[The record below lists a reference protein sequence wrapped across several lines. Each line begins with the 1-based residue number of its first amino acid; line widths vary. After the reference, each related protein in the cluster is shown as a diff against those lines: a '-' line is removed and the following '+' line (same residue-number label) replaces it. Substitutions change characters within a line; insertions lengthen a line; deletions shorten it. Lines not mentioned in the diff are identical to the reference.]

1 MDLIG
6 LGCPVLRWP
15 PVERTMELLA
25 YLGHGVLDG
34 AIAAAILAYGAA
46 TRNRRLRQAG
56 WAALLAVLAAGA
68 LANLGKLLFEM
79 PRPTP
84 SDSFGFPSGHTTTAF
99 AVAGALGRAFPAAAP
114 FFYLLA
120 VLAGVGRLFDRSHF
134 VTDVIGGGLLGS
146 VTGLLSAR
154 ILLGRREEPQRP
166 RPRTRWAWLL
176 PVAAGLPALLFFAA
190 YERSIAAH
198 RVAAPPTLAKPLP
211 TLRITFG
218 TPEARRL
225 LLEGWSED
233 GIWGTIPM
241 VRAEGLHSTLRLP
254 ALPPGDLR
262 LRVKVRPFV
271 HRPGRPPCQTV
282 EVTLNGAPVG
292 RLLLEKGWSDYE
304 LAVPGNFLSAMEN
317 ELGFRFAYAEPDG
330 GRPFSAAFASL
341 EAFVEG
347 ARGR

>member
-1 MDLIG
+1 MDLIS
-6 LGCPVLRWP
+6 LGCPILRWT
-15 PVERTMELLA
+15 PVERLMEAFA
-25 YLGHGVLDG
+25 YLGYGVLDG

-56 WAALLAVLAAGA
+56 WAALVAVLAAGA

-99 AVAGALGRAFPAAAP
+99 AVAGALGQAFPAAAP

-154 ILLGRREEPQRP
+154 ILLGRQEEPQKP

-176 PVAAGLPALLFFAA
+176 PVAVGLPALLFFAA
-190 YERSIAAH
+190 YERGIAAH
-198 RVAAPPTLAKPLP
+198 RVVAAPSGTASF
-211 TLRITFG
+211 RIAFG
-218 TPEARRL
+218 TPEARSL
-225 LLEGWSED
+225 LLDGWSED
-233 GIWGTIPM
+233 GVWGTIPM

-271 HRPGRPPCQTV
+271 HRPGRPPCQIV

-292 RLLLEKGWSDYE
+292 RLLLEKGWNDYE
-304 LAVPGNFLSAMEN
+304 LRVPKNLRSGGESA
-317 ELGFRFAYAEPDG
+317 LGFRFAYAEPDG
-330 GRPFSAAFASL
+330 GRLFSAAFASF